1 MDDLNYPIIDAD
13 AHVIESDDTW
23 DFLEPAEAK
32 YRPKKVDDPDNPGF
46 GYWEVN
52 GQRGPMALEVE
63 SGDAPDDRAQL
74 SNRRVGTP
82 RESRRMQDTAKR
94 IAHMDELGI
103 DVQILHT
110 TIWLLNLTLEP
121 DGEAALARSWNKWL
135 AATTQG
141 TSERL
146 RWSCLVPPSMP
157 DEAVNQM
164 RWSKEHGA
172 CAVFLRP
179 MEGERWVTDPA
190 FYPIL
195 EEAEK
200 LDLPIAIHI
209 ANANPANVAM
219 YDNVAT
225 GPQTKAWGI
234 FRVPTVEACMFL
246 IMSDIRKLFP
256 KLRWG
261 FIESAAQW
269 VPWVHNESVRRMETL
284 GITPPDNVFE
294 AANIYIT
301 CQSDDDLPWVLK
313 YAGENSLMIGT
324 DYGHSDPS
332 SDIDSINFIREADD
346 LAAATKE
353 RILYR
358 NPAALYGLSQGA

>member
-1 MDDLNYPIIDAD
+1 
-13 AHVIESDDTW
+13 
-23 DFLEPAEAK
+23 
-32 YRPKKVDDPDNPGF
+32 
-46 GYWEVN
+46 
-52 GQRGPMALEVE
+52 
-63 SGDAPDDRAQL
+63 
-74 SNRRVGTP
+74 
-82 RESRRMQDTAKR
+82 
-94 IAHMDELGI
+94 
-103 DVQILHT
+103 
-110 TIWLLNLTLEP
+110 
-121 DGEAALARSWNKWL
+121 
-135 AATTQG
+135 
-141 TSERL
+141 
-146 RWSCLVPPSMP
+146 
-157 DEAVNQM
+157 
-164 RWSKEHGA
+164 
-172 CAVFLRP
+172 
-179 MEGERWVTDPA
+179 
-190 FYPIL
+190 
-195 EEAEK
+195 
-200 LDLPIAIHI
+200 
-209 ANANPANVAM
+209 
-219 YDNVAT
+219 
-225 GPQTKAWGI
+225 
-234 FRVPTVEACMFL
+234 MFL